1 MLSSRTVRSG
11 LLVCKSSIYFI
22 KKLIVKGKIMNSLN
36 LKNKVAVVT
45 GGGGVLCST
54 IAKGLASQGVKV
66 AVLDLN
72 KEAADKVAQEIEA
85 EFKTAS
91 IGIAANVLS
100 KESLE
105 DARKII
111 HRQLG
116 TVDYLLNGAGGNAA
130 SATTQAEFL
139 TEEYMDNLENTF
151 FGLQIDGFDKVFALN
166 FQGTLLPSMVFAK
179 DMLDK
184 KNGAIVNVSSMNSYT
199 PLTKI
204 PAYSAAKAAINNF
217 TQWLAV
223 HFAKT
228 GIRVNAI
235 APGFLLTNQNRF
247 LLTDEK
253 TGEAT
258 PRGNKIITN
267 TPMER
272 YGEPEELTG
281 TVLYLLSDWAN
292 FITGVV
298 IPVDGG
304 FSAYSGV

>member
-1 MLSSRTVRSG
+1 
-11 LLVCKSSIYFI
+11 
-22 KKLIVKGKIMNSLN
+22 MNALN
-36 LKNKVAVVT
+36 LKDKVAVVT

-54 IAKGLASQGVKV
+54 MAKGLAAEGVKI
-66 AVLDLN
+66 AILDLN
-72 KEAADKVAQEIEA
+72 EEAAKKVAEEIKEEYA
-85 EFKTAS
+85 VQS
-91 IGIAANVLS
+91 IGISANVLS

-105 DARKII
+105 AARALI
-111 HRQLG
+111 HKELG

-130 SATTQAEFL
+130 TATTQAEFL
-139 TEEYMDNLENTF
+139 TEDKLDKLEETF
-151 FGLQIDGFDKVFALN
+151 FGLQMDGFDKVFALN

-247 LLTDEK
+247 LLIDEQ

-272 YGEPEELTG
+272 YGEPEELCG
-281 TVLYLLSDWAN
+281 TVTYLLSDWAK

-298 IPVDGG
+298 VPVDGG

>member
-1 MLSSRTVRSG
+1 
-11 LLVCKSSIYFI
+11 
-22 KKLIVKGKIMNSLN
+22 MNSL
-36 LKNKVAVVT
+36 
-45 GGGGVLCST
+45 
-54 IAKGLASQGVKV
+54 
-66 AVLDLN
+66 
-72 KEAADKVAQEIEA
+72 
-85 EFKTAS
+85 
-91 IGIAANVLS
+91 
-100 KESLE
+100 E
-105 DARKII
+105 D
-111 HRQLG
+111 
-116 TVDYLLNGAGGNAA
+116 
-130 SATTQAEFL
+130 
-139 TEEYMDNLENTF
+139 TF
-151 FGLQIDGFDKVFALN
+151 FGLEMEGFDKVFALN

-184 KNGAIVNVSSMNSYT
+184 KEGSIINISSMNSYT

-247 LLTDEK
+247 LLIDEK

-258 PRGNKIITN
+258 PRGEKIIRN

-272 YGEPEELTG
+272 YGEPEELAG
-281 TVLYLLSDWAN
+281 TMLYLLSDWAN

-298 IPVDGG
+298 VPVDGG